1 MSGLP
6 TSQQWL
12 HQCAA
17 AVLTIVMD
25 TQHARLLRQAE
36 VDALRR
42 LLSERLGW
50 DVDVSELGD
59 EDDEDAPVVVEL

>member
-1 MSGLP
+1 MLGLP

-17 AVLTIVMD
+17 AVLTIAMD
-25 TQHARLLRQAE
+25 TQHAKLLRQE
-36 VDALRR
+36 VVDGLRQ

-59 EDDEDAPVVVEL
+59 DDDEDAPVVVEL